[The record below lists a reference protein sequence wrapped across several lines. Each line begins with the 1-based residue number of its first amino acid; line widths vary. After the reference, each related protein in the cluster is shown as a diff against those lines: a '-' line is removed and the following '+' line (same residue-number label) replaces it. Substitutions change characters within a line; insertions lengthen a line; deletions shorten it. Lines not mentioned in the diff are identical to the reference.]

1 MYQLNIDTKE
11 ITRLTGVLRDLHKAA
26 YPNTVRQT
34 LNDLA
39 FDVKQRQMPITAKQI
54 FTVRNP
60 NMFKVFSKVDKAT
73 GWDVGA
79 MRAEAGMLNKG
90 AGRTFDE
97 QEEGGTYKHEN
108 VPLASARVGGNKK
121 GKIQSSNYLKK
132 GLIDRSK
139 KTRNR
144 SARSQFIADAYMSK
158 KLGLP
163 FRHNKTIFR
172 ASSFSRLKKGD
183 IRIKLRALYT
193 SKTDQSV
200 NVKATKFIEKTAL
213 QTINIKA
220 EKFYKR
226 AANQQFKKF
235 FK

>member
-1 MYQLNIDTKE
+1 MYQLNVDTKE
-11 ITRLTGVLRDLHKAA
+11 ITRLTGVLRDLHRAA
-26 YPNTVRQT
+26 YPNAVRQT

-39 FDVKQRQMPITAKQI
+39 FDVKQRQMPITAKQL

-79 MRAEAGMLNKG
+79 MRAEAGMLDKG

-97 QEEGGTYKHEN
+97 QEEGGTYKHED
-108 VPLASARVGGNKK
+108 VPLTTARVGGNQK
-121 GKIQSSNYLKK
+121 GKIQRSNYVNLGK
-132 GLIDRSK
+132 IDRSK
-139 KTRNR
+139 KTRSR
-144 SARSQFIADAYMSK
+144 SAKSQFIADAYMSK
-158 KLGLP
+158 KLGLL
-163 FRHNKTIFR
+163 FKHNKTLFKTS
-172 ASSFSRLKKGD
+172 AFNRLKKGD
-183 IRIKLRALYT
+183 LKVKLRALYT
-193 SKTDQSV
+193 SKTDQNV
-200 NVKATKFIEKTAL
+200 KVKATKFIEKTAL